1 MKIMR
6 PLIPSEAKRFGID
19 LEYAWGRKANPNA
32 GREFVVM
39 SPWMARGKVENIH
52 IWRKFN
58 LGNHVRQVVNAVRFA
73 EIHNIRNVYL
83 PEGSVFGEGKIGAVQ
98 LRPHNSGVDSGRSL
112 HGDFFYY
119 EKLGISDKDLDRARI
134 LRQLRPLVSWDVRAS
149 LPSTLTIH
157 LRAGDSFDPNPH
169 PLYAPPPL
177 AFFLGAIEKTFAKK
191 VLVVAQNVSHHYI
204 EELREYCR
212 GAEIEFFIESGT
224 LEEDFGLLMGAR
236 NLCLSQGT
244 LALAAAW
251 LSPHCQ
257 TVYGFDRDSNE
268 IMTTSHLGI
277 ETRSVTFKTGYEPWR
292 NKPEQI
298 QRLLEARPDDLAWT

>member
-1 MKIMR
+1 M
-6 PLIPSEAKRFGID
+6 PSEAKKFGID

-32 GREFVVM
+32 GREFVVT
-39 SPWMARGKVENIH
+39 SPWIARGKVENLH

-58 LGNHVRQVVNAVRFA
+58 LGNHVRQVANAVRFA

-83 PEGSVFGEGKIGAVQ
+83 PEGSVFGEGDLGAVQ
-98 LRPHNSGVDSGRSL
+98 LRPHDSGGDSGRTL

-119 EKLGISDKDLDRARI
+119 EKLGISDDDLDRARI
-134 LRQLRPLVSWDVRAS
+134 LRQLRPMVGWEVRPS

-157 LRAGDSFDPNPH
+157 LRAGDSFGSSPH

-177 AFFLGAIEKTFAKK
+177 AFFLGAIEKSFAKQI
-191 VLVVAQNVSHHYI
+191 LVIAQSVSHHYVEAI
-204 EELREYCR
+204 RAYCR
-212 GAEIEFFIESGT
+212 DTGKEFFIESGT

-251 LSPHCQ
+251 LSPHCE

-268 IMTTSHLGI
+268 IMTTSHLNI
-277 ETRSVTFKTGYEPWR
+277 ETRSVTLKSGHEPWR
-292 NKPEQI
+292 NEPEQL
-298 QRLLEARPDDLAWT
+298 QRLLNTRPDELAWS